1 MKLDMEIVMDSAE
14 LIDYAYPML
23 MAERR
28 LKEAHEALLERKYDD
43 GVELLLK
50 AVTEVRIA
58 IASVRHMQYV
68 EL

>member
-1 MKLDMEIVMDSAE
+1 MEIVMDSAE

>member
-1 MKLDMEIVMDSAE
+1 MDSAE

>member
-1 MKLDMEIVMDSAE
+1 MDSAE

-28 LKEAHEALLERKYDD
+28 LKEAHEALLNRKYDE

-58 IASVRHMQYV
+58 VASVRHMQT
-68 EL
+68 ED